1 MRLTY
6 KDVAATCFVAAAGA
20 FFAWHLDAPHAVFV
34 GSTRWTAV
42 VVLVLGLVAC
52 ASGGQ
57 LTADSSYQRF
67 MSAAA
72 AAPFLLMLAVLVTD
86 NDGVLAALVAVIGAM
101 WLVTTA
107 RHALGRGTPPA
118 GVTSNTPQ
126 LPAARE
132 LQHH

>member
-6 KDVAATCFVAAAGA
+6 KDGAATSFVAAAGA
-20 FFAWHLDAPHAVFV
+20 FYAWHLVEPHTAFV
-34 GSTRWTAV
+34 GSIRWTSV

-57 LTADSSYQRF
+57 LTGDNSYQRF
-67 MSAAA
+67 MSAMA
-72 AAPFLLMLAVLVTD
+72 AAPFLLMLGVLVTD
-86 NDGVLAALVAVIGAM
+86 NEGVLVALVSVIGAM

-107 RHALGRGTPPA
+107 RHALGLGATPAATPTPPTA
-118 GVTSNTPQ
+118 PV
-126 LPAARE
+126 RE

>member
-6 KDVAATCFVAAAGA
+6 KDGAATSFVAAAGA
-20 FFAWHLDAPHAVFV
+20 YYAWHLAEPQTALV
-34 GSTRWTAV
+34 GSIRWTSV
-42 VVLVLGLVAC
+42 IVLVLGLVAC

-57 LTADSSYQRF
+57 LTADSRYQRF
-67 MSAAA
+67 MSAMA

-86 NDGVLAALVAVIGAM
+86 SEGVLAALVGVIGAM
-101 WLVTTA
+101 WLVTTT
-107 RHALGRGTPPA
+107 RHAFGRGNAPAAGEAPP
-118 GVTSNTPQ
+118 

>member
-6 KDVAATCFVAAAGA
+6 KDGAATAFVAAAGA
-20 FFAWHLDAPHAVFV
+20 FYAWHLDAPHAAFV
-34 GSTRWTAV
+34 GSIRWTSV

-57 LTADSSYQRF
+57 LSADSGYQRF
-67 MSAAA
+67 MSAMAA
-72 AAPFLLMLAVLVTD
+72 TPFLLMLAVLVTD
-86 NDGVLAALVAVIGAM
+86 SEGVLAALVGVVGAM
-101 WLVTTA
+101 WLVTTT
-107 RHALGRGTPPA
+107 RHAFGLGVAPAAGEAPP
-118 GVTSNTPQ
+118 